1 MAKLN
6 RKDYFLLARVIFE
19 QLLYE
24 HPDVSDYLPQLM
36 EWCNQEIKK
45 LDSQKELQRVRRMV
59 TRTDQNWEAIMSAAY
74 EIMSNN
80 RGQYFRPVDF
90 FNVLSKQYVFTE
102 DQLSYRLRKD
112 YENGLIVRKQV
123 PSLKSANMVWGY
135 GMPKERK

>member
-6 RKDYFLLARVIFE
+6 RKDYFLLARDIFE

-102 DQLSYRLRKD
+102 DQLSYRLYQEGNPR
-112 YENGLIVRKQV
+112 
-123 PSLKSANMVWGY
+123 PW
-135 GMPKERK
+135 